1 MADEQA
7 SVTADAELVEIWGLE
22 AMNTFLNSNLCDS
35 IFGYLGD
42 DMGVPEDVI
51 WKEQFKEGLEIGKKY
66 ISEKINLIVLC
77 FMLSF

>member
-51 WKEQFKEGLEIGKKY
+51 WKEQTM
-66 ISEKINLIVLC
+66 S
-77 FMLSF
+77 